1 MKKTAVVV
9 LTLIALCSILSAQ
22 QRNSSQWGKAVL
34 EVSGTK
40 LHLGMTKAEVSEKLS
55 GREIWKVN
63 ENNWVVAAKEKLGPS
78 LQFTDGHLN
87 FADRYWVTYDNDIVE
102 ALFGAVNSLNQ
113 EGFSACAVTAGTK
126 ASPDLTAQNIWITCG
141 EKSVL
146 VTRQTIGGKSHNMV
160 YEQLGEMHDMSN

>member
-1 MKKTAVVV
+1 MKRTAVIVSAF
-9 LTLIALCSILSAQ
+9 IALCSILSAQ
-22 QRNSSQWGKAVL
+22 QKSPSPRGKAVL

-55 GREIWKVN
+55 GKEFWKVN

-126 ASPDLTAQNIWITCG
+126 ASPDVTAQNIWIMCG

-146 VTRQTIGGKSHNMV
+146 ITRHTIGGKSHNMV
-160 YEQLGEMHDMSN
+160 YEQLGGMHDMSN